1 MQRRAV
7 LRAALSVAPAV
18 LLSAC
23 AGLSRPVESPRAEAA
38 ATPATIPP
46 PTAAPAMPAKVPA
59 PPPHA
64 AAVDLVPFTG
74 DVQHIMFHP
83 LVAYPERA
91 FHGSD
96 AKGYDEW
103 FITVGEFDKLLPQ
116 VYANGYILI
125 DPHLMFSQTTVNG
138 QTVIAK
144 RDLLL
149 PAGKKPLIL
158 SIDDMNYYD
167 YMRQGGNV
175 DRLVLDGG
183 GNIATSSVDAQGK
196 TVISRDNE
204 IVPLVD
210 TFVAAHPDFS
220 FQGAKGLIALTGYQ
234 GILGYRTNNTTAA
247 DYASSRAQAQAVVG
261 RLKATGWR
269 FACHGWGHLDAATIS
284 YATLVADTGRWEA
297 QVAPL
302 VGPTDVYVY
311 PFGAGLDP
319 DDAKF
324 KYLLGR
330 GFRVFYG
337 IGPIPFLRMTDQWMA
352 MDRVQVDGISLETEQ
367 KMLAPFFDAHTVL
380 DRAARGL

>member
-1 MQRRAV
+1 MHRRAV

-23 AGLSRPVESPRAEAA
+23 AGLSATTASPRAEATV
-38 ATPATIPP
+38 TPATPSPP
-46 PTAAPAMPAKVPA
+46 ATTSPAPATRSPLAPRAAPVKP
-59 PPPHA
+59 
-64 AAVDLVPFTG
+64 VPFTG
-74 DVQHIMFHP
+74 TVQHIMCHP
-83 LVAYPERA
+83 LVAYPQRA
-91 FHGSD
+91 FHGSK
-96 AKGYDEW
+96 AQGYNEW
-103 FITVGEFDKLLPQ
+103 FITAGEFDKILPQ
-116 VYANGYILI
+116 VHANDYILI
-125 DPHLMFSQTTVNG
+125 DPHLMFAQTTVNG
-138 QTVIAK
+138 ATVIAK
-144 RDLLL
+144 RELLL
-149 PAGKKPLIL
+149 PPGKKPLIL

-175 DRLVLDGG
+175 YRLVLDGG
-183 GNIATSSVDAQGK
+183 GRIATYSVDLQG
-196 TVISRDNE
+196 TPVVSRDNE
-204 IVPLVD
+204 IVPLLD
-210 TFVAAHPDFS
+210 TFVADHPDFS

-234 GILGYRTNNTTAA
+234 GILGYRTADPTAA
-247 DYASSRAQAQAVVG
+247 DYAATRRQAAAVVA

-284 YATLVADTGRWEA
+284 SATLVADTGRWEA

-311 PFGAGLDP
+311 PFGAGLAP

-324 KYLLGR
+324 KYLLSR
-330 GFRVFYG
+330 DFRVFFG

-352 MDRVQVDGISLETEQ
+352 MDRVQVDGLSLETEQ